1 MRATHL
7 MSLRNAA
14 LRRCGN
20 LPEGTPL
27 VLKNSATS
35 CRVFIFILME
45 TIFLL
50 HLGVER
56 LFWTALR

>member
-20 LPEGTPL
+20 LPEGIPL
-27 VLKNSATS
+27 VLKNSATI

-45 TIFLL
+45 TKFLL
-50 HLGVER
+50 HLGAGS
-56 LFWTALR
+56 LSQTA

>member
-20 LPEGTPL
+20 LPEGIPL

-35 CRVFIFILME
+35 CRVFIFCLME
-45 TIFLL
+45 TKFLL
-50 HLGVER
+50 HLGAES
-56 LFWTALR
+56 LSLTA